1 MTFVGKILVIVIM
14 AFALLFLGISTV
26 VFSTH
31 TNWKE
36 ATSKERTKVQDLT
49 KKVADAKDEVA
60 RAEKDLAAAKTAAE
74 GEKKALNDRITQLNT
89 DIENARSQA
98 TEAKDQLGKTQ
109 DNMKIALDEAN
120 ARKQETDTLRAQ
132 KGAVEKQG
140 NEYKLRQTELN
151 DKIRELERMLETAK
165 KNEADLRDR
174 TARYSSLLRKHGLSD
189 DISQVKGLES
199 PPPVEGEVVRVD
211 KQNKTLEVS
220 IGSDDGLVPGHEL
233 LVFRTKPRPEF
244 LGRVRVRA
252 TDPDQAVAE
261 VIGRTI
267 QGKKIQEGDIVSSTL
282 RPR

>member
-36 ATSKERTKVQDLT
+36 ATTKEKAKVQDLT
-49 KKVADAKDEVA
+49 KKVTDAKDEVA

-74 GEKKALNDRITQLNT
+74 AEKKALNDRLAQLT
-89 DIENARSQA
+89 SDIENARKQA
-98 TEAKDQLGKTQ
+98 TEAADQLGGTQ
-109 DNMKIALDEAN
+109 KNMQIALDEAN
-120 ARKQETDTLRAQ
+120 ARKQETDQLRGQ
-132 KGAVEKQG
+132 KAAVEKQA
-140 NEYKLRQTELN
+140 NEYKLRETELN
-151 DKIRELERMLETAK
+151 DKIRELQRLLDTAK

-174 TARYSSLLRKHGLSD
+174 TARFSALLRSKGLSD

-211 KQNKTLEVS
+211 KQNRTLEVS

-233 LVFRTKPRPEF
+233 LVYRTKPRAEF
-244 LGRVRVRA
+244 LGRIRIRA
-252 TDPDQAVAE
+252 VDPDQAVGE
-261 VIGRTI
+261 VVGRTI

-282 RPR
+282 RAR